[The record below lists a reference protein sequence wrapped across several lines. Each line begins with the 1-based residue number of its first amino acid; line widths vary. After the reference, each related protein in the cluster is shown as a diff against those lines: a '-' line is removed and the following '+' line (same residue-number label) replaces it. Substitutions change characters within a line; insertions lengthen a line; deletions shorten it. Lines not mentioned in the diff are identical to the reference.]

1 MEHNLNLLIPLI
13 LILSLF
19 QSVFGVGLLLFG
31 TPTLLALGVP
41 FFETLSI
48 ILPPS
53 LSISFLQVVRNYHLI
68 ERSKELIFLIFLSL
82 LAGLSIAIF
91 LANNNQIELFI
102 GLILIFISITRF
114 KERYFNKFKSKLGE
128 YEKFSMSFVSF
139 IHGITNMGGGF
150 LTYIYASKYS
160 SKERI
165 SANIAFI
172 YAIFAF
178 FQIVVLLLFDKLVV
192 NQNTLIYLIISGS
205 AYLLIGK
212 FLIYKINDNYFKK
225 TITFIILFY
234 GVISLIGSAD

>member
-1 MEHNLNLLIPLI
+1 
-13 LILSLF
+13 
-19 QSVFGVGLLLFG
+19 
-31 TPTLLALGVP
+31 
-41 FFETLSI
+41 
-48 ILPPS
+48 
-53 LSISFLQVVRNYHLI
+53 
-68 ERSKELIFLIFLSL
+68 
-82 LAGLSIAIF
+82 
-91 LANNNQIELFI
+91 
-102 GLILIFISITRF
+102 
-114 KERYFNKFKSKLGE
+114 
-128 YEKFSMSFVSF
+128 
-139 IHGITNMGGGF
+139 MGGGF